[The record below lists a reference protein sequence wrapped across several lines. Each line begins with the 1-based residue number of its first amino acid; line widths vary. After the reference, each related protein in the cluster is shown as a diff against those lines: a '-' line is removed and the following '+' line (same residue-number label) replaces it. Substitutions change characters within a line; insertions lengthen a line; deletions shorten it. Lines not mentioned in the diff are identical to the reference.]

1 MSNVSQSKVMSKLK
15 AKAKGAWNRARKVEA
30 KGRGGGGFPPNLKNL
45 VAVCQSYAF
54 KETQKGDPF
63 IQLNGVVKDPEE
75 LQGRKAVFMW
85 FINESEWATIEDNLN
100 QLSNDLQLLGLEMP
114 EDLADLPPLLADIC
128 ERGVHFLFNT
138 GGQPKNTSKTPRL
151 YIQGLAEDW
160 EDNPEPTNEDDNAA
174 EGDGDNDAEAEGTE
188 AADEGSEEATDASDE
203 QAEAEEPWTPAKGDE
218 YNYTPPKE
226 KKAHHVKVIAVDKK
240 KETFDLQT
248 LKKPAKTFKAV
259 KWHKTDGEPSV
270 EAL

>member
-54 KETQKGDPF
+54 KETKQGDPF

-85 FINESEWATIEDNLN
+85 FINESDWATIEDNLN

-160 EDNPEPTNEDDNAA
+160 EDNPEPTDDPNAQDDTQSDEDGQNADSGEGDA
-174 EGDGDNDAEAEGTE
+174 EGDGTDDAGDQ
-188 AADEGSEEATDASDE
+188 AADDA
-203 QAEAEEPWTPAKGDE
+203 PWEPAKGDE

-248 LKKPAKTFKAV
+248 TKKPAKTFKAV
-259 KWHKTDGEPSV
+259 KWHKADGEPSV